1 MEMKKPHY
9 KTKLTP
15 DHVEQINQLCKVLE
29 RYSKYSG
36 WASICGKTITFKPY
50 QWVQR
55 QVNNNAHS
63 LAIIDG
69 LQATIKK
76 WFDHKDPMRSA
87 YVYANSV
94 VKTKSGTY
102 REAEHVKESQEFKE
116 NWKELIKNER
126 LRNLAS
132 GIG

>member
-1 MEMKKPHY
+1 MKNPHY

-15 DHVEQINQLCKVLE
+15 EHVKQINQRCKVLE

-36 WASICGKTITFKPY
+36 NGLKFKPH
-50 QWVQR
+50 QWAQR
-55 QVNNNAHS
+55 QVNNNAHP
-63 LAIIDG
+63 LAIIDA
-69 LQATIKK
+69 LRATIKK

-102 REAEHVKESQEFKE
+102 READHVKESQEFRAK
-116 NWKELIKNER
+116 WKETIKNER
-126 LRNLAS
+126 LKGLAS

>member
-1 MEMKKPHY
+1 MKSRHF

-15 DHVEQINQLCKVLE
+15 EHVEQINQLCKVLE
-29 RYSKYSG
+29 RYSKLSG
-36 WASICGKTITFKPY
+36 TGLKFRSY
-50 QWVQR
+50 QWVQH
-55 QVNNNAHS
+55 QVNNNSHP

-69 LQATIKK
+69 LTAVIKK

-87 YVYANSV
+87 YTYANGV

-102 REAEHVKESQEFKE
+102 REAEHVKESQEFRAK
-116 NWKELIKNER
+116 WKETIKNER
-126 LRNLAS
+126 LKGLAS